1 MKRDDI
7 LRMIGAALM
16 FAGGFLG
23 MQSIAWGWTTAIVGC
38 GIMLLVIWLQNR
50 KK

>member
-16 FAGGFLG
+16 FVGGFLG
-23 MQSIAWGWTTAIVGC
+23 MQSMEWGWTTALVGC
-38 GIMLLVIWLQNR
+38 GLMLLVVWLQHR
-50 KK
+50 K